1 VISSLTG
8 LVQRIGAGFAVVDV
22 SGVGYQVFLTTATAQ
37 SLGMGDSVLLH
48 TALIVREDAFT
59 LFGFTNAAELELFD
73 LLRSVTGVGPKSA
86 LAILSQL
93 SAGAIRDAVLSE
105 NDATFKAVS
114 GIGPKTA
121 KLITVTL
128 AGKLAGLAPVASTS
142 AAKSQAPQLDLGN
155 VIQALQGLGWNERQA
170 ADAVREAAAA
180 LGATATADLVLKAA
194 LARLGAGRSVSG
206 GDQ

>member
-1 VISSLTG
+1 MISSLSG
-8 LVQRIGAGFAVVDV
+8 IVQRIGAGYIVLDV
-22 SGVGYQVFLTTATAQ
+22 NGVGYQVHATAAACQ
-37 SLGMGDSVLLH
+37 SLHVGDSTLVH
-48 TALIVREDAFT
+48 TALIVREDAHT
-59 LFGFTNAAELELFD
+59 LFGFEQLEELELFD

-105 NDATFKAVS
+105 NDSTFKAVS

-128 AGKLAGLAPVASTS
+128 AGKLAGIAPSVAASS
-142 AAKSQAPQLDLGN
+142 AKATATLDLSN

-170 ADAVREAAAA
+170 AEAVREVAESLDA
-180 LGATATADLVLKAA
+180 GATADLVLKAA
-194 LARLGAGRSVSG
+194 LGRLGTSKSVIG
-206 GDQ
+206 GDK

>member
-1 VISSLTG
+1 MYEGV
-8 LVQRIGAGFAVVDV
+8 VQELIDE
-22 SGVGYQVFLTTATAQ
+22 
-37 SLGMGDSVLLH
+37 LGRLP
-48 TALIVREDAFT
+48 
-59 LFGFTNAAELELFD
+59 
-73 LLRSVTGVGPKSA
+73 GVGPKSA

-93 SAGAIRDAVLSE
+93 SIDAIRNAVVTE

-128 AGKLAGLAPVASTS
+128 AGKLPGLAAT
-142 AAKSQAPQLDLGN
+142 AKTQTANVQTGRVDLGT

-170 ADAVREAAAA
+170 TDAVRDAAEA
-180 LGATATADLVLKAA
+180 LGASATADLLLKTS
-194 LARLGAGRSVSG
+194 LSRLGASRSISG

>member
-1 VISSLTG
+1 MISSLSG
-8 LVQRIGAGFAVVDV
+8 LVQRIGAGYLVLDV
-22 SGVGYQVFLTTATAQ
+22 NGVGYQVFVTPATAGH
-37 SLGMGDSVLLH
+37 LHTGDSLVLQ

-59 LFGFTNAAELELFD
+59 LFGFESLEELELFD

-93 SAGAIRDAVLSE
+93 SAGAIRDAVLAE
-105 NDATFKAVS
+105 NDATFRAVS

-128 AGKLAGLAPVASTS
+128 AGKLAGLPISVA
-142 AAKSQAPQLDLGN
+142 AAKTGAKSVDLST
-155 VIQALQGLGWNERQA
+155 VVQALQGLGWNERA
-170 ADAVREAAAA
+170 AAEAVREAAEA
-180 LGATATADLVLKAA
+180 LGAGVTTDAVLRTA
-194 LARLGAGRSVSG
+194 LARLGTSKSVLG

>member
-1 VISSLTG
+1 MISSLSG
-8 LVQRIGAGFAVVDV
+8 LVQRIGNGFVVVDV
-22 SGVGYQVFLTTATAQ
+22 SGVGYQVFVTAGTAHALH
-37 SLGMGDSVLLH
+37 SGDSVLLH

-59 LFGFTNAAELELFD
+59 LFGFQDMGELELFD

-93 SAGAIRDAVLSE
+93 SGGAIRDAVLSE
-105 NDATFKAVS
+105 NDATFRSVS

-128 AGKLAGLAPVASTS
+128 AGKLAGIPQAGTQATISAPKA
-142 AAKSQAPQLDLGN
+142 DLSN
-155 VIQALQGLGWNERQA
+155 IVLALQGLGWNERQA
-170 ADAVREAAAA
+170 GDAVREAAES

-194 LARLGAGRSVSG
+194 LARLGNSKSVLG